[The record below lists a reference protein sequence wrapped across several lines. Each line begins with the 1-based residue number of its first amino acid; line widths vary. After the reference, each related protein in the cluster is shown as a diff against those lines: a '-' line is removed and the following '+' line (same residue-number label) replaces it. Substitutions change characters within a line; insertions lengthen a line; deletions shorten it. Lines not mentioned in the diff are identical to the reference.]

1 MRLKKNITAQVT
13 KTVLGAVLFL
23 STASILKSQD
33 LTSSLTNSLLYQTD
47 FHTSSTGYTYTTN
60 GNGMGPMVYVTNRSG
75 VPTQWATGASG
86 QDGWVSSAQG
96 GNSAYG
102 PGANVYAGSYTIPY
116 FQSFGGDTYYS
127 TDIDKIQTYPQ
138 SATNYLTQSQY
149 AGTGINKIHFDT
161 TFSIYG
167 DPTSP
172 NANGNYDTLGWTLLN
187 SSGKALIGINL
198 NTGTDPTAGWTLT
211 TTTYANNGVAN
222 QVFTKNNSTAL
233 SPLDNGKTTHL
244 GFNIVG
250 IGTAQQ
256 SIQILDYGT
265 NYSSGG
271 TNYSVLGT
279 DLIAGYDFSGIAG
292 GTTIAA
298 LASTWIL
305 NDTDPST
312 ILAKTGTNADGST
325 FTYNAYSDY
334 AFNSLQMNNLT
345 VSVPEPKTWVLF
357 GISALIMVVAL
368 RRKTS

>member
-33 LTSSLTNSLLYQTD
+33 LTSSLTNRLLYQTD

-60 GNGMGPMVYVTNRSG
+60 GNGMGPMVYATNRSG

-102 PGANVYAGSYTIPY
+102 PGANVYVGSYSIPY

-127 TDIDKIQTYPQ
+127 TDIDNIQTYPQ
-138 SATNYLTQSQY
+138 SATNYLTQSY
-149 AGTGINKIHFDT
+149 AGTGTNSIHFDT
-161 TFSIYG
+161 TFSVYG
-167 DPTSP
+167 DPLNP
-172 NANGNYDTLGWTLLN
+172 NLNGNYDTLGWTLLN

-211 TTTYANNGVAN
+211 TTSYANDGVAN
-222 QVFTKNNSTAL
+222 QAFRINNGNIL
-233 SPLDNGKTTHL
+233 SPINNGQTAHL

-250 IGTAQQ
+250 IGTSQQ
-256 SIQILDYGT
+256 EIQILNYGT
-265 NYSSGG
+265 DYSPGG
-271 TNYSVLGT
+271 TNYSILGT
-279 DLIAGYDFSGIAG
+279 DLISGYNFSGIAG
-292 GTTIAA
+292 GTNVSSLAA
-298 LASTWIL
+298 TWIL
-305 NDTDPST
+305 NDADTVST
-312 ILAKTGTNADGST
+312 QTGTNADGST

>member
-1 MRLKKNITAQVT
+1 
-13 KTVLGAVLFL
+13 
-23 STASILKSQD
+23 
-33 LTSSLTNSLLYQTD
+33 
-47 FHTSSTGYTYTTN
+47 
-60 GNGMGPMVYVTNRSG
+60 VYVTNRSG

-96 GNSAYG
+96 ANLSYG
-102 PGANVYAGSYTIPY
+102 PGVNVYNAPYTIPY

-127 TDIDKIQTYPQ
+127 TDIEQIKTYPQ

-149 AGTGINKIHFDT
+149 AGTSINKIHFDT

-167 DPTSP
+167 DPSNP
-172 NANGNYDTLGWTLLN
+172 NLNGNYDTLGWTLLN

-211 TTTYANNGVAN
+211 TTSYANNGVAN
-222 QVFTKNNSTAL
+222 QAFTINNGSAL

-256 SIQILDYGT
+256 TIQILNYGT

-292 GTTIAA
+292 GTSIAA

-312 ILAKTGTNADGST
+312 ISTQTGTNADGST
-325 FTYNAYSDY
+325 FTYNAYTDY

-345 VSVPEPKTWVLF
+345 ISVPEPQTWILF
-357 GISALIMVVAL
+357 GLSGLILVVAI
-368 RRKTS
+368 RRRANS